1 MHFPP
6 EDQKKI
12 KRALFI
18 VTCSILIYNL
28 IDHLPAIFT
37 TFGHFL
43 GIIAPF
49 IYAIAIAFVINIP
62 MSFFENKFLGRL
74 PIKKSL
80 QRVLAII
87 LAYFMIIF
95 LISLLFS
102 IILPKLYTSSR
113 TFILAIPDILD
124 RLSHYIKQAHWLGRF
139 QKILLDTL
147 DQVKTTSISS
157 YLMKKIGHGQ
167 TPTTLSPSLT
177 APLIETLTSI
187 FSGFLNAFVALIFSI
202 YMLASKERLTRQC
215 KELVYSLLPEK
226 AADSVM
232 YIAYTA
238 YDNFYNFF
246 TGQFLEAIVLGGMT
260 YSGMK
265 ILKMDYAIVIA
276 IIVSFGALI
285 PMVGAV
291 LAGFVGT
298 MILLSIDPVQGIG
311 FLIFICVLQQFDG
324 NLVYPKI
331 VGQSVGLPA
340 MWVLLGIII
349 GGSLFGVIGMFMFV
363 PIMST
368 LYDLL
373 TDFKT
378 RRLAEKK
385 INVSS
390 K

>member
-1 MHFPP
+1 MHFSP

-28 IDHLPAIFT
+28 IGHLPDIFSVL
-37 TFGHFL
+37 GRFL

-49 IYAIAIAFVINIP
+49 IYAIALAFVINIP

-80 QRVLAII
+80 QRALAII
-87 LAYFMIIF
+87 LAYFILFF

-102 IILPKLYTSSR
+102 IIIPKLYTSSR
-113 TFILAIPDILD
+113 TFVLAIPELFS
-124 RLSHYIKQAHWLGRF
+124 RLRRLVQEATWLGRF
-139 QKILLDTL
+139 QKVLLEAL
-147 DQVKTTSISS
+147 NQANPSSLGS
-157 YLMKKIGHGQ
+157 YLMKLMGHEKMSGA
-167 TPTTLSPSLT
+167 LFPSLT
-177 APLIETLTSI
+177 ATLFATLTTI

-202 YMLASKERLTRQC
+202 YMLGSKERLTRQS
-215 KELVYSLLPEK
+215 KELIYSLFPEN
-226 AADSVM
+226 AADSIM
-232 YIAYTA
+232 YLTYTA

-260 YSGMK
+260 YAGMK
-265 ILKMDYAIVIA
+265 ILKMDYAVVVA
-276 IIVSFGALI
+276 IIVAFGALI

-291 LAGFVGT
+291 LAGLVGT
-298 MILLSIDPVQGIG
+298 LVLLSIDPVQGIG

-349 GGSLFGVIGMFMFV
+349 GGKLFGVVGMFMFV

-385 INVSS
+385 INVAA